1 MIEAFVRKARAMKV
15 NSVFASI
22 LAELLIS
29 DALRVQG
36 ARKSS
41 YLEGS
46 DALVVG
52 GSGRTGEWLS
62 RFLSNRGAA
71 VKVWDPRGRLEGY
84 PTVDDLRKESKKADM
99 VVVAS
104 PIGLCPEHLENVL
117 SASPKGLVFDVCSIK
132 SHLADILRRSARK
145 GLMVTSL
152 HPMFGPGAAS
162 PYGRNVLVCDCG
174 CEKANEKAGQLF
186 SASGANVVRLK
197 LEQHDQLMAYVLGLP
212 HLTTMLFGTA
222 LASSER
228 SAKELR
234 AVQGTSFER
243 LSRIALELSNESR
256 RVYHDIQ
263 ALNPNTAEMI
273 SRAESE
279 LRRLRRAALDK
290 NPDKFAER
298 MESMKRYLE
307 VT

>member
-1 MIEAFVRKARAMKV
+1 
-15 NSVFASI
+15 
-22 LAELLIS
+22 
-29 DALRVQG
+29 
-36 ARKSS
+36 
-41 YLEGS
+41 
-46 DALVVG
+46 
-52 GSGRTGEWLS
+52 
-62 RFLSNRGAA
+62 
-71 VKVWDPRGRLEGY
+71 
-84 PTVDDLRKESKKADM
+84 
-99 VVVAS
+99 
-104 PIGLCPEHLENVL
+104 
-117 SASPKGLVFDVCSIK
+117 
-132 SHLADILRRSARK
+132 
-145 GLMVTSL
+145 
-152 HPMFGPGAAS
+152 MFGPGAAS